1 MPNPVATH
9 CCPWASD
16 HRPNARPNH
25 TRKPLERPRCTQ
37 KKTFTRTLRDTQLEV
52 SMGPTHR
59 NHGFSILKYTKTYWN
74 ILKWCNF
81 GWFGVPPLKA
91 QTQFNQFN
99 PTGLHPL
106 PLSSS
111 RALISRK
118 IHNFRLLKNF
128 VRPRAALGCTM
139 SQAIRGSNIRKTVE
153 NPCSF
158 IRWLRNIWQN
168 TTPLLLQR
176 LKILYIVTL
185 TVSRGTSSPVVGC
198 LRFCS
203 CMLVHIVVIYMD
215 WKSAYTTWRKRE
227 IWTKNGH
234 VMDTYPLPA
243 EQSLS
248 CVSRIPCT
256 PFCSE
261 RERERQ
267 SKTSNIFKCLQCE
280 SIYKLL

>member
-1 MPNPVATH
+1 MLVQTTLGNPWSARAAPKKKLHQDSRWHPTGGFNGADPSK
-9 CCPWASD
+9 PW
-16 HRPNARPNH
+16 
-25 TRKPLERPRCTQ
+25 L
-37 KKTFTRTLRDTQLEV
+37 
-52 SMGPTHR
+52 
-59 NHGFSILKYTKTYWN
+59 SILKYTKTYWN

-185 TVSRGTSSPVVGC
+185 TVSKGTSSPVVGC

-203 CMLVHIVVIYMD
+203 CMPTSDLRNRSSRLGPSD
-215 WKSAYTTWRKRE
+215 QTCR
-227 IWTKNGH
+227 
-234 VMDTYPLPA
+234 PPA
-243 EQSLS
+243 TG
-248 CVSRIPCT
+248 R
-256 PFCSE
+256 
-261 RERERQ
+261 
-267 SKTSNIFKCLQCE
+267 LQCLP
-280 SIYKLL
+280 SSQLSS